1 LAPECFPLDL
11 AFKALIAANNSH
23 METEIL
29 DPANDKSS
37 VWAFGVILLELC
49 LVR

>member
-1 LAPECFPLDL
+1 
-11 AFKALIAANNSH
+11 

-29 DPANDKSS
+29 DPANDKSC

-49 LVR
+49 LVRLKNKSYEKSSF